1 MSTTPGEPH
10 GRTWV
15 TTAALGF
22 LVASLIAVAIGVS
35 RVAGSNS
42 GSGVPTPTPIAS
54 VSATPSANPSANP
67 TATPTPALIEFAD
80 CSTAS
85 FGDPLPQLNPPGDV
99 HKYSGV
105 PPLTITTSKLYQL
118 TITTAKGTMVGCL
131 QPSLAPNTVNVIVTL
146 ARNHFFDGLKFH
158 RVVADFVVQGGD
170 PTGSGSGGPGF
181 TFPDEPVLN
190 TYVDGALAM
199 ANSGANTNGSQFFV
213 CLPNHAGGG
222 PGQCGSLPH
231 SYNLFGKLVSGL
243 DVAAKIAQGDV
254 METVT
259 VREQK

>member
-1 MSTTPGEPH
+1 VSTTPGEPH

-15 TTAALGF
+15 TMAALAV
-22 LVASLIAVAIGVS
+22 LVASLVAVAVAVN

-42 GSGVPTPTPIAS
+42 GAGIPTPTPLAS
-54 VSATPSANPSANP
+54 ASPSPSANPSASAS
-67 TATPTPALIEFAD
+67 ATPAEVEFAD

-85 FGDPLPQLNPPGDV
+85 FGDPLQPSNPPGDV
-99 HKYSGV
+99 HTYKAA
-105 PPLTITTSKLYQL
+105 PAKTTDDAKLYQL
-118 TITTAKGTMVGCL
+118 TIVTAKGTMVGCL

-146 ARNHFFDGLKFH
+146 ARNHFYDGLKFH
-158 RVVADFVVQGGD
+158 RVVADFVIQGGD
-170 PTGSGSGGPGF
+170 PQGTGSGGPGF
-181 TFPDEPVLN
+181 QFNDEPVLN

-213 CLPNHAGGG
+213 CLPKAAGGG

-231 SYNLFGKLVSGL
+231 SYNLFGKLQSGL

-254 METVT
+254 MQSVT